1 MSNISDNS
9 EHKQDRI
16 KQLKL
21 IKKLTND
28 NRINSSA
35 DMAVNGI
42 WVFRMRIICIDQLNL
57 DIEKHQTE
65 PSGLLPQID
74 SKESFD
80 PYK

>member
-42 WVFRMRIICIDQLNL
+42 WVIKMSNYMYRSAEFRHWETPNRTKWAIASNR
-57 DIEKHQTE
+57 
-65 PSGLLPQID
+65 
-74 SKESFD
+74 
-80 PYK
+80 

>member
-42 WVFRMRIICIDQLNL
+42 
-57 DIEKHQTE
+57 
-65 PSGLLPQID
+65 
-74 SKESFD
+74 
-80 PYK
+80 